1 MLSLGFTLL
10 LINGFLFVAY
20 LKIICYSEMPY
31 NIIPQIIRAV
41 FNYKLER
48 TLEVGKIQE
57 SCGRIL
63 MPIYLWFI
71 SCSHFFLRRTP
82 HVCFGYWW
90 SFQILIWWFSIF
102 FLLFGGNLL
111 TLFTKSPDGNH
122 SHSCTSNEQQT
133 VCPDHPD
140 LNKRLPVQTPE
151 GQVCEVGLRCVRI
164 TRNPLHHPRLLYN
177 SKLFLLFK

>member
-20 LKIICYSEMPY
+20 LKIICCSEMPY

-48 TLEVGKIQE
+48 TLEVGKMQE

-71 SCSHFFLRRTP
+71 SHSHFSCEELHMCASVINEASRSWF
-82 HVCFGYWW
+82 
-90 SFQILIWWFSIF
+90 WWFSIF
-102 FLLFGGNLL
+102 FLFFGRNLL
-111 TLFTKSPDGNH
+111 TRFTKSPDGNP
-122 SHSCTSNEQQT
+122 SHSCTSNGQQT
-133 VCPDHPD
+133 QS
-140 LNKRLPVQTPE
+140 VQITPTWTKSYLFE
-151 GQVCEVGLRCVRI
+151 GQVCEVALRCVCSER
-164 TRNPLHHPRLLYN
+164 HHEESPAPP
-177 SKLFLLFK
+177 SAFV